1 MAGNVRGRRSG
12 ACQLVC
18 AVGVLLFALVVL
30 PACGGGSSGAGGA
43 SAGEAAS
50 GGGLERSGGAEEL
63 APSSGEMAVAES
75 GGQAAA
81 QATVQATA
89 QALPEDFDRKIIKT
103 AELGVRAEDVRESAA
118 RAQGVAARY
127 GGSVLSSRVSKGG
140 DSVYADLT
148 LSVPSREFE
157 AALDELRDLG
167 KEVTTDAVSGEDVT
181 EEFVDLEARERNL
194 LAAEESLLRL
204 YDEAK
209 SVGDTLA
216 VQRELTNVRGEIE
229 QVQGRIAYLEDR
241 AALSQIFLTI
251 EPLPGP
257 PEPAWD
263 PGAVAARAWGASL
276 GVLEAL
282 ATAVISALVFGWWLA
297 PALVAGLLLWR
308 RRSRGPAVQDHP
320 PAP

>member
-1 MAGNVRGRRSG
+1 MEGSVRCRRNG
-12 ACQLVC
+12 PYQLVR
-18 AVGVLLFALVVL
+18 AASVLLLALVL
-30 PACGGGSSGAGGA
+30 PACGGGSSGAEDALTEGTPTGG
-43 SAGEAAS
+43 SIG
-50 GGGLERSGGAEEL
+50 RSGAAEF
-63 APSSGEMAVAES
+63 ASSGGEMAVAES

-81 QATVQATA
+81 QATARA
-89 QALPEDFDRKIIKT
+89 FPDDFDRKIIKT

-118 RAQGVAARY
+118 RAQQIAASY
-127 GGSVLSSRVSKGG
+127 GGSVSSSRVSRGN

-148 LSVPSREFE
+148 LSVPSPEFE

-167 KEVTTDAVSGEDVT
+167 KEVTTDAVTGEDVT
-181 EEFVDLEARERNL
+181 EEFVDLESRERNL

-229 QVQGRIAYLEDR
+229 LLQGRIKYLEQR
-241 AALSQIFLTI
+241 TAFSQVTLTI
-251 EPLPGP
+251 EPVSDPSQ
-257 PEPAWD
+257 PAASSWD
-263 PGAVAARAWGASL
+263 PAAVAARAWGASL
-276 GVLEAL
+276 GVLQAL
-282 ATAVISALVFGWWLA
+282 ATAVISAFVFGWWLA